1 MWKEE
6 YYFSNSLCSYKGC
19 RTMLWNIRTSRIS
32 WEWLIRINIWSNF
45 SDIVL
50 KTEYPG
56 IALNVNATKKEDG
69 KCKRGREKGGNK
81 TRKLNK

>member
-45 SDIVL
+45 SGIVL

-56 IALNVNATKKEDG
+56 IALNVNGRKKKTENV
-69 KCKRGREKGGNK
+69 KEEEKRVEIKRGN
-81 TRKLNK
+81 